1 MLTQAPLPS
10 WSDLVLA
17 LVRRIPPGVDQT
29 EIWHRNGESA
39 GWLSRSAWSLALI
52 ALWRKNYAHGTAPTV
67 WVPDFFCNSSLLAL
81 RCTGA
86 KLVFYPVTP
95 TLQPDM
101 TQCRSLAANS
111 KPDVFL
117 LVHYFGEPA
126 VAAPARDF
134 CRLHGAWL
142 IEDAAHVLRPVAGI
156 GFCGDFVLYSP
167 HKHLAV
173 PDGAVLVVRPD
184 GPAQFDP
191 MLRSSF
197 GAPAGWPK
205 QLHGLCAEMGSLVS
219 SSQSHAVVWLI
230 KRTLQKL
237 GLRSLLYSNPP
248 FSEPSFSSVESRIS
262 PGGLIAPQRSF
273 LGKRL
278 LAYGTFKLGEIASL
292 RQRRLLLWDELL
304 LAGTFRQTL
313 TITATS
319 RPTGRNWTPYLGS
332 YQLTASDASVAYESW
347 CSRGLPVTAWP
358 DLPPEVIQNS
368 DLHAIALHLRSTR
381 LYLPVHQTLNSNGML
396 KNVDTSKSHELEQP
410 NVRVVWG
417 NFSED
422 EWRRLAAQA
431 RQFNLLQSWDYGEAK
446 SSESGWQV
454 ARCVFYHFDQ
464 PIAFLQLQQKRVA
477 GLVLVSRLNRGP
489 IFLGPSV
496 QWHERAVWN
505 ELCSLG
511 SYRRCKLLSASPEL
525 KLSGQNLFQMARF
538 GFKQFLPRAWE
549 SIWIDLRPDIK
560 VLRQRLDAK
569 WRNALTTSE
578 KAGLTLQVDDSESA
592 YKWMITR
599 HQELMRE
606 KNFKGIPVS
615 LLVALRRRQPQSSKP
630 VVLRALHDGVVV
642 AAVCLVHHGP
652 TATYLL
658 GWNGTLGRNIKANQ
672 YLLWQAILQL
682 KASGST
688 GFDLGG
694 INAEDTFGITAFK
707 LGLGGERY
715 ELVGEYWKW

>member
-17 LVRRIPPGVDQT
+17 LVRRMPSGVDQT
-29 EIWHRNGESA
+29 EMWHRNGESA

-52 ALWRKNYAHGTAPTV
+52 ALWRKNCAHGTVPTV

-101 TQCRSLAANS
+101 TQCRSLAASS

-134 CRLHGAWL
+134 CKLHGAWL

-191 MLRSSF
+191 MVRSSF
-197 GAPAGWPK
+197 GAPADWSK
-205 QLHGLCAEMGSLVS
+205 QLLGLCAEMGSLVN
-219 SSQSHAVVWLI
+219 SSQSHAVVWLV
-230 KRTLQKL
+230 KRILQKL
-237 GLRSLLYSNPP
+237 GLRSSLTTNLP
-248 FSEPSFSSVESRIS
+248 FAEPSFSSLESNIS
-262 PGGLIAPQRSF
+262 PSALIAPRRSF

-278 LAYGTFKLGEIASL
+278 LGCCACKLGEVASL
-292 RQRRLLLWDELL
+292 RQRRLLLWDDRL
-304 LAGTFRQTL
+304 LAGAYGQTQ
-313 TITATS
+313 TITATA
-319 RPTGRNWTPYLGS
+319 RPIGRTWTPYLGA
-332 YQLTASDASVAYESW
+332 YQLTANAAPVTYESW
-347 CSRGLPVTAWP
+347 RGRGLPATTWP
-358 DLPPEVIQNS
+358 DLPPEVVQNPNRHS
-368 DLHAIALHLRSTR
+368 NALHLRNTR
-381 LYLPVHQTLNSNGML
+381 LYLPVHQTLNVLEML
-396 KNVDTSKSHELEQP
+396 KNVDAPQP
-410 NVRVVWG
+410 HASNEPSLRAVWG
-417 NFSED
+417 NISED
-422 EWRRLAAQA
+422 EWTRLSAQA
-431 RQFNLLQSWDYGEAK
+431 MQSNLLQSWDYGEAK
-446 SSESGWQV
+446 SAESGWRV
-454 ARCVFYHFDQ
+454 ARCVFYRFDE
-464 PIAFLQLQQKRVA
+464 PIAFLQLLQKRVA
-477 GLVLVSRLNRGP
+477 GFILVSRLNRGP
-489 IFLGPSV
+489 VLLRTSVHFDEFLI
-496 QWHERAVWN
+496 WKKLA
-505 ELCSLG
+505 SLG
-511 SYRRCKLLSASPEL
+511 NLWGCKLLSASPEL
-525 KLSGQNLFQMARF
+525 RLSGQNLHYMARL

-549 SIWIDLRPDIK
+549 SIWLDLTPDLK

-569 WRNALTTSE
+569 WRNALTSSE
-578 KAGLTLQVDDSESA
+578 KAGLTLHISDDGSS
-592 YKWMITR
+592 YDWMMTR
-599 HQELMRE
+599 YQELMKTRS
-606 KNFKGIPVS
+606 FQGVPVS
-615 LLVALRRRQPQSSKP
+615 LLVALQKRLPPSSKP
-630 VVLRALHDGVVV
+630 VVLRALHGGEVV
-642 AAVCLVHHGP
+642 AAVCLAHHGSA
-652 TATYLL
+652 ATYLL
-658 GWNGTLGRNIKANQ
+658 GWNGALGRNIKANQ
-672 YLLWQAILQL
+672 YLLWQAILHL
-682 KASGST
+682 KASGVM

>member
-10 WSDLVLA
+10 WLSLGLA
-17 LVRRIPPGVDQT
+17 LVRRFSPDVDLT
-29 EIWHRNGESA
+29 EMWRRKGESA

-52 ALWRKNYAHGTAPTV
+52 ALWRKNYSHGIAPTV

-81 RCTGA
+81 RNTGA

-95 TLQPDM
+95 ELQPDM
-101 TQCRSLAANS
+101 IKCRSLAIDS
-111 KPDVFL
+111 KPDLFL
-117 LVHYFGEPA
+117 LVHYFGQPT
-126 VAAPARDF
+126 VATPARDL
-134 CRLHGAWL
+134 CKLHGAWL

-156 GFCGDFVLYSP
+156 GLCGDFVLYSP

-191 MLRSSF
+191 MVRSSF
-197 GAPAGWPK
+197 GAPADWSN
-205 QLHGLCAEMGSLVS
+205 QLHGLCADMGSLVS
-219 SSQSHAVVWLI
+219 SSQSHAMVWLI
-230 KRTLQKL
+230 KRVLQKL
-237 GLRSLLYSNPP
+237 GLRSLQSSNVP
-248 FSEPSFSSVESRIS
+248 FAEPSLNSSIN
-262 PGGLIAPQRSF
+262 PGVLIAPHRSF

-278 LAYGTFKLGEIASL
+278 LAYGGFKLGEIASL

-304 LAGTFRQTL
+304 LAGACRQTL

-332 YQLTASDASVAYESW
+332 YQLTVSDASVTYESW
-347 CSRGLPVTAWP
+347 CSRGLPVTTWP
-358 DLPPEVIQNS
+358 DLPPEVVQNL
-368 DLHAIALHLRSTR
+368 DLHAIALHLRNTR
-381 LYLPVHQTLNSNGML
+381 LYLPVHQTLNAHGML
-396 KNVDTSKSHELEQP
+396 KNVGASKPVELEQP
-410 NVRVVWG
+410 NLRVVWG

-422 EWRRLAAQA
+422 EWRRLSAQA
-431 RQFNLLQSWDYGEAK
+431 MRFNLLQSWDYGEAK

-464 PIAFLQLQQKRVA
+464 PIAFLQLLQKRIA

-489 IFLGPSV
+489 VFLGPSV
-496 QWHERAVWN
+496 HWHERAVWN

-511 SYRRCKLLSASPEL
+511 NLRRCKLLSVSPEL
-525 KLSGQNLFQMARF
+525 KLSGQNLHQMARL
-538 GFKQFLPRAWE
+538 GFKQFLPKAWE
-549 SIWIDLRPDIK
+549 SIWVDLSPDIK

-569 WRNALTTSE
+569 WRNALTASE
-578 KAGLTLQVDDSESA
+578 KAGLTLQVNDDEDA
-592 YKWMITR
+592 YEWMMTR
-599 HQELMRE
+599 YQELMRN
-606 KNFKGIPVS
+606 KNFQGIPVN
-615 LLVALRRRQPQSSKP
+615 LLVALRKRLPRSSKP
-630 VVLRALHDGVVV
+630 VVLRAYHDGEVV
-642 AAVCLVHHGP
+642 AAVCLAHHGSA
-652 TATYLL
+652 ATYLL

-672 YLLWQAILQL
+672 YLLWQAILLL
-682 KASGST
+682 KTSGSI